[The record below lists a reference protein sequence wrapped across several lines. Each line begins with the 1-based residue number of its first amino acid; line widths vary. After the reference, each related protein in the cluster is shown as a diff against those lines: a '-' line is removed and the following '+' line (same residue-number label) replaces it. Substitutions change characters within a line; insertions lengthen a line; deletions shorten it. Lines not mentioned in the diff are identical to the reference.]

1 MGCSKFVSQKNNK
14 LKKLL
19 TLIFSAFL
27 ILPAQAQLF
36 AFLNSKDAPK
46 AELLLTDRGIQIATT
61 AAVNNMYNFNFYEAE
76 KEFKWLKVKYP
87 EHPLGDFM
95 LGLNEWWKIVPDTKQ
110 TQFDDQCHY
119 YMDEAIDKADEMLD
133 KNKKNK
139 EAAFFLCAAYA
150 VKGRLY
156 AEREKWV
163 KSAWAGKQ
171 SIKYLDISRGEEN
184 INPELLFGDGVYNYY
199 SKWIH
204 ENYKSMKPLLTFFR
218 KGDKNLGI
226 RQLENVANNAFY
238 SRMEAR
244 YFLIQI
250 YAMEN
255 NATKSLMMS
264 RQMHALYPN
273 NSFFHRYVARNAFS
287 LGRLDEAEIY
297 AKELLENLENRKYGY
312 GANDGRYGAYILAYV
327 NERYYRNIPQ
337 AKFFYQKCI
346 NYALENDTRESGY
359 YVASNKALAKI
370 AMSEKDYKAVV
381 EYYGEVMK
389 NTDKKSAD
397 YQDSKKALQDL
408 TKMLKAKKGKK

>member
-1 MGCSKFVSQKNNK
+1 MKR
-14 LKKLL
+14 
-19 TLIFSAFL
+19 LIVVFISSFL
-27 ILPAQAQLF
+27 FYPTHAQLF

-110 TQFDDQCHY
+110 TRFDEQCHI
-119 YMDEAIDKADEMLD
+119 YMDGAIEKAEEMLD

-139 EAAFFLCAAYA
+139 EAAFFMCAAYA

-171 SIKYLDISRGEEN
+171 SIKYLDNSRGEEN

-255 NATKSLMMS
+255 QSSKSLQMS
-264 RQMHALYPN
+264 RQMHALYPS

-287 LGRLDEAEIY
+287 LGRLDEAEVY
-297 AKELLENLENRKYGY
+297 AKELLTNLENKKYGY

-327 NERYYRNIPQ
+327 NERYYRNISQ
-337 AKFFYQKCI
+337 AKFHYQQCI
-346 NYALENDTRESGY
+346 NYSLENDTKESGY

-370 AMSEKDYKAVV
+370 ALSEKDYKGVV
-381 EYYGEVMK
+381 EHYGEVMK
-389 NTDKKSAD
+389 NTDKKSTD
-397 YQDSKKALQDL
+397 YQEAKKALQDL
-408 TKMLKAKKGKK
+408 TKMLKTKKGKK

>member
-110 TQFDDQCHY
+110 THFDDQCHY

-297 AKELLENLENRKYGY
+297 AKELLENLENRKHGY

>member
-1 MGCSKFVSQKNNK
+1 M
-14 LKKLL
+14 KKLL

>member
-1 MGCSKFVSQKNNK
+1 MKR
-14 LKKLL
+14 
-19 TLIFSAFL
+19 LIVVFISSFL
-27 ILPAQAQLF
+27 FYPTHAQLF

-110 TQFDDQCHY
+110 TRFDEQCHF
-119 YMDEAIDKADEMLD
+119 YMDGAIEKAEEMLD

-139 EAAFFLCAAYA
+139 EAAFFMCAAYA

-171 SIKYLDISRGEEN
+171 SIKYLDNSRGEEN

-255 NATKSLMMS
+255 QSSKSLQMS

-287 LGRLDEAEIY
+287 LGRLDEAEVY
-297 AKELLENLENRKYGY
+297 AKELLTNLENKKYGY

-327 NERYYRNIPQ
+327 NERYYRNILQ
-337 AKFFYQKCI
+337 AKFHYQQCI
-346 NYALENDTRESGY
+346 NYSLENDTKESGY
-359 YVASNKALAKI
+359 YVAANKALAKI
-370 AMSEKDYKAVV
+370 ALSEKDYKGVV

-389 NTDKKSAD
+389 NTDKKSTD
-397 YQDSKKALQDL
+397 YQEAKKALQDL
-408 TKMLKAKKGKK
+408 TKMLKTKKGKK

>member
-1 MGCSKFVSQKNNK
+1 M
-14 LKKLL
+14 KKLL

-95 LGLNEWWKIVPDTKQ
+95 LGLNAWWKIVPDTKQ

-397 YQDSKKALQDL
+397 YQDSKRALQDL

>member
-1 MGCSKFVSQKNNK
+1 MKR
-14 LKKLL
+14 
-19 TLIFSAFL
+19 LIVVFISSFL
-27 ILPAQAQLF
+27 FYPTHAQLF
-36 AFLNSKDAPK
+36 AFLNSKEAPK

-110 TQFDDQCHY
+110 TRFDEQCHF
-119 YMDEAIDKADEMLD
+119 YMDGAIEKAEEMLD

-139 EAAFFLCAAYA
+139 EAAFFMCAAYA

-171 SIKYLDISRGEEN
+171 SIKYLDNSRGEEN

-255 NATKSLMMS
+255 QSSKSLQMS

-287 LGRLDEAEIY
+287 LGRLDEAEVY
-297 AKELLENLENRKYGY
+297 AKELLTNLENKKYGY

-327 NERYYRNIPQ
+327 NERYYRNILQ
-337 AKFFYQKCI
+337 AKFHYQQCI
-346 NYALENDTRESGY
+346 NYSLENDTKESGY
-359 YVASNKALAKI
+359 YVAANKALAKI
-370 AMSEKDYKAVV
+370 ALSEKDYKGVV

-389 NTDKKSAD
+389 NTDKKSTD
-397 YQDSKKALQDL
+397 YQEAKKALQDL
-408 TKMLKAKKGKK
+408 TKMLKTKKGKK